1 MLSTSRIGAGIGIL
15 LIVLASCAT
24 EEGATETAL
33 SKSLF
38 HAAVEAQQ
46 NADYAAAVNY
56 YRKLRERRPDDRT
69 VLLGLARNLRYVG
82 AATDAVSILEGN
94 KKKDADAVSILEGN
108 KKKDADDWELLTE
121 LGMAKLAAGKTRD
134 AIDQLTAVAEKGPG
148 DWRVY
153 SALGVAYDSIDSHDA
168 AKEAYGKALGLSED
182 NPAVLNNMAISAAL
196 AGDIEDAIDILQRVA
211 AKARQNPQIRQ
222 NLALFYGIKGE
233 LGKAEALARMDLDEE
248 DVRNNL
254 AFYFRF
260 QKKNQKPKT
269 K

>member
-1 MLSTSRIGAGIGIL
+1 M
-15 LIVLASCAT
+15 
-24 EEGATETAL
+24 
-33 SKSLF
+33 
-38 HAAVEAQQ
+38 
-46 NADYAAAVNY
+46 
-56 YRKLRERRPDDRT
+56 
-69 VLLGLARNLRYVG
+69 LLGLARNLRYVG
-82 AATDAVSILEGN
+82 AAT
-94 KKKDADAVSILEGN
+94 DAVSILEGN